1 MYACPHVKLS
11 AHRNTVES
19 LVLSSSISPRLTSLT
34 PYLLPYL
41 TSATS
46 LIHLRLTRPC
56 LPLSLPLLPPN
67 TPAHS
72 EPNFGKVVGWF
83 ENLVASI
90 RIKIRIYKNY
100 PVFGVEMFANIS
112 GENISGGTTG
122 KCKARPP
129 LIISWS
135 AYCLWLLHD

>member
-1 MYACPHVKLS
+1 MYACPHVRLS
-11 AHRNTVES
+11 THRNTVES

-67 TPAHS
+67 TPAQS

-100 PVFGVEMFANIS
+100 PVQMKQRGNYEALAFLIESSKI
-112 GENISGGTTG
+112 
-122 KCKARPP
+122 CK
-129 LIISWS
+129 
-135 AYCLWLLHD
+135 DQNGM